1 MPCVPNFVDLVSSF
15 SFLLNTFYTY
25 RTKINRNG
33 IDVLLVIV
41 TIMIVLS
48 IYYRCYI
55 FLSDPLFQRF
65 SLYIYCIMQF
75 IHSKFSSWYQELSL
89 KSLVSSIGSVNGLP
103 SFLFHSWVSKR
114 TPSFELEAADWQ
126 SNHASSSEN
135 CCIFCA
141 TVSPTCDVHAPPS
154 HYWFAMLPLPFN
166 SLAYS
171 GLFLPLPDGLHFCG
185 LFRGFQ

>member
-89 KSLVSSIGSVNGLP
+89 KSIVSSIGSVNGLP

-126 SNHASSSEN
+126 SNHASLSEN

-171 GLFLPLPDGLHFCG
+171 GLFWTTSRWVALLWSV
-185 LFRGFQ
+185 